1 MKVFVVLLAALAVVA
16 RATDQHCAP
25 QCHAIVGDRL
35 ELAFVYT
42 PCTHE
47 FTHVLAH
54 DTVNNG
60 TWTSAAAT
68 RVTCSESGSGAAL
81 IAFFKWGSIS
91 WMYEESNACVALR
104 TATTDAQLT
113 FIATSALIDGRTYAM
128 DAPLSSSAVDCVQ
141 SGIALLL
148 PAVQAAPVGCWSGD
162 AVMRGTQ
169 RLVVQLLSWSFNVA
183 TSGALSVSIALN
195 DSVVVD
201 TLAPQLVCRT
211 NLGTTLLQVAD
222 ADAGQWALSWT
233 YRSYA
238 SCDDLYA
245 AVRVGADEPPAVESA
260 VVVVPGDQIYSWERD
275 ADEQQVT
282 TALSDRQVVCQ
293 SVPSPTLAPQP
304 SFVPS
309 GQVARPVVPFVQC
322 VTTPATRGRCRAVL
336 GYVNPNS
343 WAVTLTPDTEANQLV
358 RSFFVDHSP
367 LPAQFEPG
375 RHNNSLWVEYPCS
388 STGRPHLSWKLRT
401 PVPVELAVQLDTNEC
416 ARGCRP
422 DLIHWMDQC
431 SALAAAH
438 APATDGATRPVV
450 RCARTD
456 PAAHPECEDDNE

>member
-1 MKVFVVLLAALAVVA
+1 MKVFVVVLLAAVAVA
-16 RATDQHCAP
+16 SAFDGHCTP
-25 QCHAIVGDRL
+25 QCHSIVGDRL
-35 ELAFVYT
+35 ELTFAYT

-60 TWTSAAAT
+60 TWTSNAAT

-81 IAFFKWGSIS
+81 IALFKWGAIS
-91 WMYEESNACVALR
+91 WTYEESDACGALR
-104 TATTDAQLT
+104 TTTTDAQLIR
-113 FIATSALIDGRTYAM
+113 IATSALIDGRTYAL
-128 DAPLSSSAVDCVQ
+128 DASLSSSTVNC
-141 SGIALLL
+141 GNALLL
-148 PAVQAAPVGCWSGD
+148 PAVQSTPVGCWSGD

-169 RLVVQLLSWSFNVA
+169 RAVVQLLSWSFNVA
-183 TSGALSVSIALN
+183 TSGALGVSIALN
-195 DSVVVD
+195 DSFVAN

-282 TALSDRQVVCQ
+282 TALSDRQVACQ
-293 SVPSPTLAPQP
+293 PMPSATLAPQP

-322 VTTPATRGRCRAVL
+322 VTTPTTRGRCRAVL

-343 WAVTLTPDTEANQLV
+343 WAVTLTPDTEDNQLV

-375 RHNNSLWVEYPCS
+375 RHNNSLWLEYPCS

-422 DLIHWMDQC
+422 DLVHWMDQC
-431 SALAAAH
+431 SMLAIVP
-438 APATDGATRPVV
+438 APAMPVDGPTRPVV

-456 PAAHPECEDDNE
+456 PATYPECEDDNE